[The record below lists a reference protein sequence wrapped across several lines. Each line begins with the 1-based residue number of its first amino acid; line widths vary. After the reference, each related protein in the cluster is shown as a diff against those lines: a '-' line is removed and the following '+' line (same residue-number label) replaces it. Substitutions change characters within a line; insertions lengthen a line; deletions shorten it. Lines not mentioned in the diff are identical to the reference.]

1 MDSFYADL
9 MESVR
14 NTKVLPVKILDF
26 NQYIIKNE
34 VVSDRWRC
42 IDKRDDDPAPWNHS
56 QDTPLR
62 NFYHKNLKVKDTKN
76 EQRKMI
82 MENYQNEAINVINLF
97 EDVSIPFS
105 FDVLIKLFI
114 SFLT

>member
-1 MDSFYADL
+1 MVVKRKLKEFIFKIMD
-9 MESVR
+9 
-14 NTKVLPVKILDF
+14 NF

-82 MENYQNEAINVINLF
+82 MENYKDEMISTLNR
-97 EDVSIPFS
+97 
-105 FDVLIKLFI
+105 LIKNYRRYKND
-114 SFLT
+114 TRRK